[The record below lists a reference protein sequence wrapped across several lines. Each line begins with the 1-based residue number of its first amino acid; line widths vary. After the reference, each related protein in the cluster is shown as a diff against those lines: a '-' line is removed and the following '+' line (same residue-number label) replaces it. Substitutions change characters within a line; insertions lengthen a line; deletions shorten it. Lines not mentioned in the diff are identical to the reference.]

1 MAIIEPKFKQQRNE
15 PCGCG
20 SGLKFKYCH
29 GDSGKRA
36 VVERY
41 VQEIMLRLI
50 MKEKHKQGL
59 ISSVQYQAW
68 ISKAKGNRVP
78 EPVGELDVGE
88 IMDKAK
94 LKRCAGALCGTPV
107 PDTEEFCLKC
117 KPKFM
122 KGNKK

>member
-1 MAIIEPKFKQQRNE
+1 MVLEAKFKQQRNE

-20 SGLKFKYCH
+20 SGLKFKRCH

-41 VQEIMLRLI
+41 VQEVMLRLI

-59 ISSVQYQAW
+59 IDDAQYQLW
-68 ISKAKGNRVP
+68 LQKSRGER
-78 EPVGELDVGE
+78 EPKPIGKLDVGE

-94 LKRCAGALCGTPV
+94 LKRCAVALCGTPV

-117 KPKFM
+117 KSKYM
-122 KGNKK
+122 KGN